1 MSDII
6 GTLLTTPRHPL
17 ATSALPDAPVV
28 EHDER
33 PHAGHVARY
42 AAAAALR
49 RLAERVAPPA
59 QRMAPIS
66 VE

>member
-28 EHDER
+28 EDVER
-33 PHAGHVARY
+33 LHRVTSTRR
-42 AAAAALR
+42 AAATALH
-49 RLAERVAPPA
+49 RLAERITPDGPGRWKAA
-59 QRMAPIS
+59 
-66 VE
+66 